1 MKPKAGR
8 GKLSRELVLKIVA
21 FDGFFEQSMLFLGIM
36 ALPVDAG
43 TATGAEAPGRAGNA
57 GIEGLVGFAAIL
69 LVLGRRA
76 IFLGLV
82 AFLGLR
88 MFLPSSRVRAMVFV
102 FVMRLLFLG
111 WMKSSASAMH
121 LSMDEVLLSFVG
133 LVLAILIKYIDLA
146 RKFLIYNQFLHIL
159 SAHKHMKK
167 IKLLR
172 CCNYDEKRRIGV

>member
-21 FDGFFEQSMLFLGIM
+21 FDGCGLRSRLFVRIM

-43 TATGAEAPGRAGNA
+43 IATGAGAPGRAGNA
-57 GIEGLVGFAAIL
+57 RTAGLVGL
-69 LVLGRRA
+69 LGTFLALGRPA
-76 IFLGLV
+76 IFFGLVDFLGLS
-82 AFLGLR
+82 

-146 RKFLIYNQFLHIL
+146 SKYVIYNQFLHIL
-159 SAHKHMKK
+159 SAHKSMKK
-167 IKLLR
+167 K
-172 CCNYDEKRRIGV
+172 

>member
-21 FDGFFEQSMLFLGIM
+21 FDGCGLRSILLVRIM

-43 TATGAEAPGRAGNA
+43 IATGAGAPGRAGNA
-57 GIEGLVGFAAIL
+57 RTASLVGLLGTF
-69 LVLGRRA
+69 LVLGRPA

-82 AFLGLR
+82 DFLGLS

-102 FVMRLLFLG
+102 FVMRLLLLG

-146 RKFLIYNQFLHIL
+146 SKYVIYNQFLHIL
-159 SAHKHMKK
+159 SAHKSMKK
-167 IKLLR
+167 K
-172 CCNYDEKRRIGV
+172 

>member
-21 FDGFFEQSMLFLGIM
+21 FDGIGLRSRLFLGIM

-43 TATGAEAPGRAGNA
+43 TATGAGAPGRAGNA
-57 GIEGLVGFAAIL
+57 GIAGLVGLAGIL

-76 IFLGLV
+76 TFLGLV
-82 AFLGLR
+82 AFLGLSK
-88 MFLPSSRVRAMVFV
+88 FLPSSRVRAMVFV

-146 RKFLIYNQFLHIL
+146 SKSLIYNQFLHIL
-159 SAHKHMKK
+159 SAHKHMQKK
-167 IKLLR
+167 IN
-172 CCNYDEKRRIGV
+172 C